1 MPVVS
6 ASWSSQPICG
16 KTFSIVFFTSTHI
29 LVTWQSWPFSPWM
42 HLAFFESLCNIQFWG
57 IMWFQNT
64 FSGRFLHFLN
74 VIDPR
79 TLLTTDQELKNAI
92 ELLKK
97 YENGTVSP
105 STTNKNLWD
114 AQKIK
119 QVTITS
125 FVSVVYVYERYS
137 W

>member
-1 MPVVS
+1 
-6 ASWSSQPICG
+6 
-16 KTFSIVFFTSTHI
+16 
-29 LVTWQSWPFSPWM
+29 
-42 HLAFFESLCNIQFWG
+42 
-57 IMWFQNT
+57 MWFQNT